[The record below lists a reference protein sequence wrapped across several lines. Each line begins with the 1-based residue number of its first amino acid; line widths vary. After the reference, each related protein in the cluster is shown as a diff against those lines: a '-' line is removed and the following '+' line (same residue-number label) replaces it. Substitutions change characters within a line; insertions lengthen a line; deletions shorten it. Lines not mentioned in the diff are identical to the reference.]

1 MRKMSITVLLIT
13 IVLTASAQ
21 KNRFGISA
29 GINSANMVAHY
40 GGLSEHTDGRIG
52 IVFGVNCNMPIAEQF
67 SIQPALN
74 FVQKGYK
81 YKETDVNYIY
91 SEEVRIN
98 YMELPVNVLF
108 RPKMKGPQ
116 FFIGAGPSLAFAL
129 SGKEKENDNGVIDE
143 YDLSFGSNENDD
155 DLKAVDFGF
164 NFLTGIELVNGLNFS
179 VNYNLGL
186 TNLIPGSGTD
196 GSVKNN
202 YAGFKIGYTFSGK
215 KK

>member
-1 MRKMSITVLLIT
+1 MRKMSIVALLIVVVFT
-13 IVLTASAQ
+13 SSAQ
-21 KNRFGISA
+21 KNRVGISA
-29 GINSANMVAHY
+29 GINSAHMVAHY
-40 GGLSEHTDGRIG
+40 GGLSEHSDGRLG
-52 IVFGVNCNMPIAEQF
+52 IVFGVNYNMPIAEQF

-81 YKETDVNYIY
+81 YKETDVNYVY
-91 SEEVRIN
+91 SDEIRIN
-98 YMELPVNVLF
+98 YLELPLNVIF
-108 RPKMKGPQ
+108 RPKMSGVQ

-143 YDLSFGSNENDD
+143 YDLSFGSNEDED

-164 NFLTGIELVNGLNFS
+164 NFLTGIELTNGLNFS
-179 VNYNLGL
+179 INYNLGL
-186 TNLIPGSGTD
+186 TNLIPGSGVD